1 MKLGT
6 EKHKAALATD
16 NAWSAELCKAF
27 GKRAGDVRYTVE
39 GQGRPGSAL
48 RAAYEARKAAQIAWY
63 EERGWPT

>member
-16 NAWSAELCKAF
+16 NAWSTELCKRF

-39 GQGRPGSAL
+39 GQGEAGSAL
-48 RAAYEARKAAQIAWY
+48 RVAYEARTEAQNAWLG
-63 EERGWPT
+63 E